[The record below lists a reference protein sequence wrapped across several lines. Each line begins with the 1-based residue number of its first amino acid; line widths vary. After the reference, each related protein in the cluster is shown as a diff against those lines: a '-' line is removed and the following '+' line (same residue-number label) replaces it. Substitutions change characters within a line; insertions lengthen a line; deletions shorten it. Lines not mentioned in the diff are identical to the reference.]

1 MKFVEKIRGQWI
13 TRVLLLAACGALL
26 SGCATSSITGMGH
39 QLQPAS
45 QVPIVSGGQQSGVFN
60 SDNLTMRYSYLR
72 SSATQLQISGT
83 VTFADSLRMN
93 FSGLD
98 YFDLGVIFA
107 DSTGKVIAQHDL
119 STGGSINFTEVGS
132 SGTTF
137 KNTLQIPARTAMMAF
152 RYNGQAA
159 GDRGD
164 PTDFFSDPIER

>member
-1 MKFVEKIRGQWI
+1 MKFVKKIRGQW
-13 TRVLLLAACGALL
+13 TTPMLLLVVCGALL

-45 QVPIVSGGQQSGVFN
+45 QIPIVSGGQQSGVFT

-72 SSATQLQISGT
+72 SSPTQLQINGT
-83 VTFADSLRMN
+83 VTFADSLRQN

-119 STGGSINFTEVGS
+119 SAGGSVNFTEDA
-132 SGTTF
+132 SGTNF

-152 RYNGQAA
+152 RYNGQAS

>member
-1 MKFVEKIRGQWI
+1 MKFVEKIRGQWA
-13 TRVLLLAACGALL
+13 TLMLLLVVCGALL
-26 SGCATSSITGMGH
+26 SGCATSSITGIGH

-45 QVPIVSGGQQSGVFN
+45 QIPIVSGVQQSGVFTT
-60 SDNLTMRYSYLR
+60 DNLTMRYSYLR
-72 SSATQLQISGT
+72 SSATQLQINGT
-83 VTFADSLRMN
+83 VTFADSLRQN

-98 YFDLGVIFA
+98 YFDLGVVFA
-107 DSTGKVIAQHDL
+107 DSSGKVLAQHDL
-119 STGGSINFTEVGS
+119 STGGGVNFTEIGA